1 MKTTRSIAE
10 YVGRSYDDASDFR
23 TGMVNLELP
32 AVEAPDNP
40 ADDAGAVRLELWKLA
55 RRRYEVALE
64 NRRKVNGRAYAL
76 VLGQC
81 SQAVRNRIE
90 AHADWSTINESSDV
104 IELLRLIQT
113 CMTQRQTRK
122 HPIHNI
128 VDNEKTVLNFK
139 QGRGMSDNDYYQRF
153 QDAVDVTERAG
164 GAVGVQEDRI
174 IAELEHVALDPDVP
188 TEEEWTRATQIA
200 RDKYLAVLFLL
211 NSDKRR
217 YGTLITNISN
227 KFVRGNDTYPTTLT
241 GAYDYIVNYTEIN
254 ASTGH
259 GDEGG
264 LSFYNEHDDGGRGG
278 RSGRGTYGRG
288 RGRSQQGRGGG
299 GRHGRG
305 RGQGG
310 GTIGQTNGHDQVGE
324 SEDEAQFLLESMDN
338 LEENID
344 GYAMADRLESCF
356 QILKDMHYLP
366 RDILLLDSCSTVCMI
381 CNRELLHGIYKVDRG
396 LSVRCNAG
404 VRTTQLKGY
413 LGDFPEPVWFDPGGV
428 ANVLSLHIIIKYY
441 RVSYDSAVSD
451 EFLIEVSSDTTLHFT
466 PAAKGLYAYSECRGS
481 RSTAW
486 AFVTT
491 VTDKRDLYTKRAYQD
506 AVTARQ
512 AQNIMMFPGVRQL
525 YKIADQNLL
534 RNSPITRADI
544 RAAEDIFGPNLGAL
558 KGKTPAR
565 RSTVVSGGR
574 DGVPPDILDRHR
586 DLVVSMD
593 IFFINKIP
601 FLLTTS
607 RNLHFGTVEAIP
619 NRQVDTVLK
628 AIQRMLAI
636 YHTRGFRVRTIP
648 ADPEFQPLDGMLPG
662 VSFNFCAQGEHV
674 PDIERYVRT
683 VKDRVRSGYNNLP
696 FSRIP
701 RLVVVRLVSNAVFWL
716 NAFPHPDGVSTT
728 LSPRYLITGRHLD
741 YRKHVRLEFGSYAQ
755 THEEHTN
762 DMRART
768 LGAICLGPS
777 GNEQGGHYFMCLRTG
792 RRLHRF
798 AWTPLPMPEDAITRV
813 TALGAQQGMPK
824 TLTFSDRFGHEL
836 PEAADAVDDD
846 HDSTYAPSDH
856 SSSSSADDDLSDGA
870 STSSS
875 SSSSSS
881 DSAGDDDDNVG
892 PPVDA
897 PGGPA
902 GVPHP
907 DDLADEAD
915 DATVSVDDETA
926 APNAAADAA
935 AADTTGETA
944 DEVDDETITAEDVIS
959 DETINENGPTPT
971 VAIPDVTL
979 SAPTDPPESATI
991 TGVAQPA
998 HSPDQA
1004 ETKEEGELGNST
1016 GVGQPGTNT
1025 GVGTGSA
1032 TQSTELDTTRTQ
1044 QLHKMQLR
1052 HNKRSYEHRFINQHS
1067 RAYDKA
1073 SEEMALA
1080 MIKDFESPFGYIFQ
1094 TEQMSLKKGLKAFG
1108 KLGADAVVE
1117 ELRQLD
1123 YMQVIIPKHRDDLST
1138 DDRRKALNYLMYLK
1152 QKRCGRIKAR
1162 GCADGRK
1169 QRVYKGKDKTSS
1181 PTVSTEALFLSCIID
1196 AQEGRRV
1203 ATVDIPGAFMHSEM
1217 DEVLHLRLDGPM
1229 AELLCK
1235 VDETK
1240 YRQFMCYEKSKPVL
1254 YVQLMRALYGTLQA
1268 ALLFW
1273 INLSTFLTEEL
1284 GFELNPYDPCVAN
1297 KMINGK
1303 ECTIVWHVD
1312 DLKMSHMEQEVLDEI
1327 IGKLTSK
1334 YGNEKGL
1341 TVQRGKKHEY
1351 LGMTIE
1357 YTDDRKIKFT
1367 MVDYID
1373 GLLSEMTDDMKGV
1386 AVTPAASHLNEVND
1400 KAEKLSDTRRDT
1412 FHHLTAK
1419 ILYLSKRARPD
1430 LQTAVSFL
1438 TTQIMQ
1444 PDIDDWKKLSRCLK
1458 YLRGTRRLPMILGGN
1473 DEVDL
1478 KWWIDASFAIHPD
1491 MRSHTG
1497 MTMSLGH
1504 GCPYS
1509 STNKQKINTKSSTEA
1524 ELVGVADGLP
1534 MVIWTRNFLEAQG
1547 LTVNDNVVYQD
1558 NMSAILLERNGRSS
1572 SGKRTRYINIRY
1584 FFVADRIRNG
1594 ELRVAYCPTEE
1605 MVADFY
1611 TKPLQGRLFRKLRN
1625 IIMGLPPATEMNT
1638 EVPPQECVGTRKWS
1652 DVVKGSLGPTNDHNY
1667 VGTAPIDHKYT
1678 ISKNTPLREN
1688 RKNNS

>member
-1 MKTTRSIAE
+1 MPETSDGTSPSPGGAGGGNEGHNNGRSRDNRRNNGRTSNQRRQGNRHSRFEGECDDLKGAVYDVAAGRDTFMKTTRSIAE

-32 AVEAPDNP
+32 AVDAPDNP

-113 CMTQRQTRK
+113 CMMQRQTRK

-139 QGRGMSDNDYYQRF
+139 QGRRMSDNDYYQRF
-153 QDAVDVTERAG
+153 QDAVDVTEHAG

-188 TEEEWTRATQIA
+188 TEEERTRATQIA

-217 YGTLITNISN
+217 YGALITNISN
-227 KFVRGNDTYPTTLT
+227 EFVCGNDTYPTTLT

-254 ASTGH
+254 TSTGH

-310 GTIGQTNGHDQVGE
+310 GTLGQTNGHDQVGE

-338 LEENID
+338 LEENVD
-344 GYAMADRLESCF
+344 GYEMADRLESCF
-356 QILKDMHYLP
+356 HILKDMHYLP

-381 CNRELLHGIYKVDRG
+381 CNRELLHGIHKVDRG

-466 PAAKGLYAYSECRGS
+466 PTAKGLYAYSGCRGS
-481 RSTAW
+481 PSTAW

-701 RLVVVRLVSNAVFWL
+701 RLVVVRLVSDAVFWL

-870 STSSS
+870 SSSS

-881 DSAGDDDDNVG
+881 SHSAGDDDDNVG
-892 PPVDA
+892 PPVAA

-902 GVPHP
+902 
-907 DDLADEAD
+907 DLADEAD

-926 APNAAADAA
+926 ASNAAADAA

-998 HSPDQA
+998 HSQDQA
-1004 ETKEEGELGNST
+1004 ETKEEGELGDST

-1080 MIKDFESPFGYIFQ
+1080 MIEDFESPFGYIFQ

-1123 YMQVIIPKHRDDLST
+1123 YMQVIIPKHRNDLST
-1138 DDRRKALNYLMYLK
+1138 DDRCKALNYLMYLK
-1152 QKRCGRIKAR
+1152 QKRCGRIKAC

-1169 QRVYKGKDKTSS
+1169 QRVYKGKDETSS
-1181 PTVSTEALFLSCIID
+1181 PTVSTEALFLSCIVD
-1196 AQEGRRV
+1196 AQEGRWV

-1240 YRQFMCYEKSKPVL
+1240 YRQFMCCEKGKPVL

-1303 ECTIVWHVD
+1303 QCTIVWHVD

-1357 YTDDRKIKFT
+1357 YTDDRKVKFT

-1400 KAEKLSDTRRDT
+1400 KVEKLSDTRRDT

-1419 ILYLSKRARPD
+1419 ILYLSKWARPD
-1430 LQTAVSFL
+1430 LTEFQSKRVSNSN
-1438 TTQIMQ
+1438 
-1444 PDIDDWKKLSRCLK
+1444 P
-1458 YLRGTRRLPMILGGN
+1458 
-1473 DEVDL
+1473 
-1478 KWWIDASFAIHPD
+1478 
-1491 MRSHTG
+1491 
-1497 MTMSLGH
+1497 
-1504 GCPYS
+1504 
-1509 STNKQKINTKSSTEA
+1509 
-1524 ELVGVADGLP
+1524 
-1534 MVIWTRNFLEAQG
+1534 
-1547 LTVNDNVVYQD
+1547 
-1558 NMSAILLERNGRSS
+1558 NG
-1572 SGKRTRYINIRY
+1572 
-1584 FFVADRIRNG
+1584 
-1594 ELRVAYCPTEE
+1594 
-1605 MVADFY
+1605 
-1611 TKPLQGRLFRKLRN
+1611 
-1625 IIMGLPPATEMNT
+1625 
-1638 EVPPQECVGTRKWS
+1638 
-1652 DVVKGSLGPTNDHNY
+1652 
-1667 VGTAPIDHKYT
+1667 
-1678 ISKNTPLREN
+1678 
-1688 RKNNS
+1688 

>member
-1 MKTTRSIAE
+1 M
-10 YVGRSYDDASDFR
+10 
-23 TGMVNLELP
+23 
-32 AVEAPDNP
+32 
-40 ADDAGAVRLELWKLA
+40 
-55 RRRYEVALE
+55 
-64 NRRKVNGRAYAL
+64 
-76 VLGQC
+76 LGQC

-188 TEEEWTRATQIA
+188 TEEERTRATQIA

-217 YGTLITNISN
+217 YGALITNISN
-227 KFVRGNDTYPTTLT
+227 EFVRGNDTYPTTLT

-254 ASTGH
+254 TSTGH

-299 GRHGRG
+299 GRHGHG

-310 GTIGQTNGHDQVGE
+310 GTIGQTNGYDQVGE

-338 LEENID
+338 LEENVD
-344 GYAMADRLESCF
+344 GYEMADRLESCF

-381 CNRELLHGIYKVDRG
+381 CNRELLHGIHKVDRG

-428 ANVLSLHIIIKYY
+428 ANLLSLHIIIKYY
-441 RVSYDSAVSD
+441 RVSYDSAVSN

-466 PAAKGLYAYSECRGS
+466 PTAKGLYAYSGCRGS
-481 RSTAW
+481 PSTAW

-870 STSSS
+870 SSSS

-881 DSAGDDDDNVG
+881 SHSAGDDDDNVG

-897 PGGPA
+897 PRGPA

-926 APNAAADAA
+926 ASNAAADAA

-998 HSPDQA
+998 HSQDQA
-1004 ETKEEGELGNST
+1004 ETKEEGELGDST

-1080 MIKDFESPFGYIFQ
+1080 MIEDFESPFGYIFQ

-1123 YMQVIIPKHRDDLST
+1123 YMQVIIPKHRNDLST
-1138 DDRRKALNYLMYLK
+1138 DDRCKALNYLMYLK

-1169 QRVYKGKDKTSS
+1169 QRVYKGKDETSS
-1181 PTVSTEALFLSCIID
+1181 PTVSTEALFLSCIVD

-1240 YRQFMCYEKSKPVL
+1240 YRQFMCYEKGKPVL

-1273 INLSTFLTEEL
+1273 INLSTFLTEDL

-1303 ECTIVWHVD
+1303 QCTIVWHVD

-1357 YTDDRKIKFT
+1357 YTDDRKVKFT

-1438 TTQIMQ
+1438 TTRIMQ

-1478 KWWIDASFAIHPD
+1478 KWWIDASFAVHPD

-1547 LTVNDNVVYQD
+1547 LTVNDNVIYQD

-1572 SGKRTRYINIRY
+1572 SGKRTRHINIRY

-1611 TKPLQGRLFRKLRN
+1611 TKPIQRRLFRKLRN

-1678 ISKNTPLREN
+1678 ISKNTALREN